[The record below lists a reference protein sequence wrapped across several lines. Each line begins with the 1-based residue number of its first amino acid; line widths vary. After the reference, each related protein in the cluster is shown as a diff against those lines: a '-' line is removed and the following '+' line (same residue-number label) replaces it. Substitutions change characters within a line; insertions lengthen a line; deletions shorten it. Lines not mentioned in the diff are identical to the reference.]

1 VISRF
6 EGRGFQF
13 AAATE
18 AVVAVAAAAAA
29 AAVAEFAAAEDTVC
43 RTSNLQSAAEAFAV
57 HPTGS

>member
-18 AVVAVAAAAAA
+18 AVVAVAAAAA

>member
-1 VISRF
+1 MISRF

-18 AVVAVAAAAAA
+18 AVVAVAAAAA